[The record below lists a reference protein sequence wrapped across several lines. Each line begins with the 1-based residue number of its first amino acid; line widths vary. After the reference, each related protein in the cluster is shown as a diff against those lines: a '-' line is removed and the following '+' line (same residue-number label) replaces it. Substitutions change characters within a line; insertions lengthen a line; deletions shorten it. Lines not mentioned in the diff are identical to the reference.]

1 MWLSPEA
8 GGGVCAAL
16 RDWSRPSC
24 DKLAHPTPPRRIV
37 CGDRNA
43 HPTRNGNEDETHFAR
58 SSHAPAPLRSR
69 RAMLLP
75 A

>member
-1 MWLSPEA
+1 
-8 GGGVCAAL
+8 L

-43 HPTRNGNEDETHFAR
+43 HPTRNGNEDEIHFAR